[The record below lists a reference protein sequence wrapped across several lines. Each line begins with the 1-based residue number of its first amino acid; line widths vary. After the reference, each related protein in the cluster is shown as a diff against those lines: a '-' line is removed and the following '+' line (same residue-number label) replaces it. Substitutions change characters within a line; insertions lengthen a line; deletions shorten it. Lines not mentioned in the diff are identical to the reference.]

1 MSPDPA
7 DLTRLHGLAFL
18 HPRPWSEAEFR
29 ALLARADTLT
39 ITAPEGFAMGR
50 VTLDEAELL
59 TIAVAPDARRGGLGG
74 RLLGR
79 FLEGARIR
87 GATTV
92 FLEVDSL
99 NTAARALYAA
109 AGFTQVGLRRN
120 YYRDGPVMSDAL
132 VLRRSLP

>member
-7 DLTRLHGLAFL
+7 DLARLHGLAFL

-39 ITAPEGFAMGR
+39 IAAPEGFAIGR

-59 TIAVAPDARRGGLGG
+59 TIAVAPDARRKGLG
-74 RLLGR
+74 RSLLGQ
-79 FLEGARIR
+79 FLATAATRGAR
-87 GATTV
+87 TV

-99 NTAARALYAA
+99 NTPARALYQAM
-109 AGFTQVGLRRN
+109 GFTQVGLRRN
-120 YYRDGPVMSDAL
+120 YYREGPEPSDAL
-132 VLRRSLP
+132 VLSRPLP